1 MSDKELIIKSLQK
14 ADRRLRLNRLL
25 DELTWGLSI
34 LLSVP
39 LLFKAWDLFRPFRG
53 RTVVIFLTAWLIA
66 VIAYAVWRISQKTS
80 LGHIAAAV
88 DHKASLKDEVK
99 SAYWFVMNPQALRR
113 SGDWVELQI
122 RRAAQ
127 RVSSMNVETLFP
139 RVIPRTFYIAAG
151 LFLLFIVLNFIPLTT
166 NHNWVYLDAAPAFSL
181 TADEQKLISETKK
194 LLQQAQKLDQSQLA
208 GKLEQIMQDLEQ
220 GKIDTAEAMKQ
231 LEDLKNTLAEGNLD
245 TANINEG
252 LDEMSGELGQSG
264 EAKDVAEAMSSHDLE
279 ATADE
284 LKKLAED
291 VLKQDDQSAQKAL
304 QDALQQASET
314 SNPAMQNMAQDMKNA
329 SEALAKG
336 DQKGAQDALNK
347 ASQDAQQLQERM
359 QEQQAKNS
367 ASQEIQNLQDSLR
380 QRQEQQQSGQSAQTA
395 QGKGQAQQ
403 NARGAQQQ
411 EKGGKSEGDAGEAD
425 PEGGSGPG
433 TPTEQSSESGKEGQ
447 TQGQQ
452 GDQAQ
457 AGAAGKGQNPSGAGN
472 APMDIMGAPT
482 KLNVKLEQEKLTAE
496 NDGGT
501 PQNIEEASKQERS
514 KLDYRNVHSDLSP
527 AQKDVLNQDK
537 IPWELKGLIKNY
549 FEAIRPPHGKP

>member
-14 ADRRLRLNRLL
+14 ADRRLRANRLL

-34 LLSVP
+34 LLFVP
-39 LLFKAWDLFRPFRG
+39 LVFKVWDLFRPFRG
-53 RTVVIFLTAWLIA
+53 RTVVIFLAVWLAA
-66 VIAYAVWRISQKTS
+66 VIAYAVWRMSQKTT

-88 DHKASLKDEVK
+88 DHTASLKDEVK
-99 SAYWFVMNPQALRR
+99 SAYWFVTNPHAIRR
-113 SGDWVELQI
+113 SGEWVELQI

-127 RVSSMNVETLFP
+127 RVSSLDVDALFP
-139 RVIPRTFYIAAG
+139 RVIPRTLYISAG
-151 LFLLFIVLNFIPLTT
+151 LFLLFIVLNFIPLAT

-194 LLQQAQKLDQSQLA
+194 LLQRAQKLDQSQLA

-220 GKIDTAEAMKQ
+220 GRIDTAEAMKQ
-231 LEDLKNTLAEGNLD
+231 LEELKSTLAEGNLD

-252 LDEMSGELGQSG
+252 LDEMSAELAQSG
-264 EAKDVAEAMSSHDLE
+264 EAQDAAQAMSSHDLE

-284 LKKLAED
+284 LKKLAEEISQ
-291 VLKQDDQSAQKAL
+291 QDDQSAQKAL
-304 QDALQQASET
+304 QEALQQASET

-347 ASQDAQQLQERM
+347 ASQDAQELQDRM

-380 QRQEQQQSGQSAQTA
+380 QRQQQQSGQSAQNA
-395 QGKGQAQQ
+395 QGKGEAQQ

-411 EKGGKSEGDAGEAD
+411 EKGSQSEGDAGEAD

-433 TPTEQSSESGKEGQ
+433 TPTEQSAESGKEGQ

-472 APMDIMGAPT
+472 APMEIMGAPT
-482 KLNVKLEQEKLTAE
+482 KLNVKLEQEKLAAE